1 LFIYKELKK
10 VSEKFQICFYLW
22 SMKNKEQQIKE
33 IKEGAI
39 NSLIRISYQREV
51 LFRSTLE
58 NITKDH
64 TETRL
69 QIAIYDAQI
78 EIYKNFL
85 INN

>member
-1 LFIYKELKK
+1 
-10 VSEKFQICFYLW
+10 
-22 SMKNKEQQIKE
+22 MKNKEQQIKE